1 MKKLT
6 AEEKKILDE
15 KIRRHLGCL
24 PELTPEQLAMLDK
37 YGDFVQKPENQESSS
52 TDQETA

>member
-1 MKKLT
+1 LT

-24 PELTPEQLAMLDK
+24 PELAPEQLAMLDK